1 MLNVL
6 YAILSQ
12 NIIYE
17 YQFRVACIGYSVV
30 RDKYYVHNI
39 REISRYKLIVQVP
52 SERINVY
59 ECCFLKKIALD
70 SLAMRG
76 WEKNTHIDQL
86 RVKTGQMPRLIQRW
100 LIYSVATIR
109 DMEV

>member
-17 YQFRVACIGYSVV
+17 YQFRVACIGHSVI

-39 REISRYKLIVQVP
+39 CEISGYQLIVQVL

-59 ECCFLKKIALD
+59 ECFLRK
-70 SLAMRG
+70 
-76 WEKNTHIDQL
+76 
-86 RVKTGQMPRLIQRW
+86 
-100 LIYSVATIR
+100 
-109 DMEV
+109 